1 MNKILLSIF
10 AIFLSFGVF
19 AQQTS
24 TPKDTITTPQ
34 EARGQKVFLKSNGI
48 MYIVNRGVKTELTRD
63 VILSNETVVTT
74 IGQLKRP
81 DGSTIILGDGEYV
94 NQLGEVGQWNEK

>member
-1 MNKILLSIF
+1 MKKILLSIF

-24 TPKDTITTPQ
+24 TPKDTIATPQ

-48 MYIVNRGVKTELTRD
+48 MYIVNRGVKTELTKD

-74 IGQLKRP
+74 IGQVKKS
-81 DGSTIILGDGEYV
+81 DGSTVTLENGEYV
-94 NQLGEVGQWNEK
+94 NQLGEVEQWNQK